1 MNRISVKESRT
12 QKHRDTGHIKN
23 RTFTTPAAEAG
34 VDLDN
39 G

>member
-1 MNRISVKESRT
+1 MNKIRVKESRT
-12 QKHRDTGHIKN
+12 QIKN